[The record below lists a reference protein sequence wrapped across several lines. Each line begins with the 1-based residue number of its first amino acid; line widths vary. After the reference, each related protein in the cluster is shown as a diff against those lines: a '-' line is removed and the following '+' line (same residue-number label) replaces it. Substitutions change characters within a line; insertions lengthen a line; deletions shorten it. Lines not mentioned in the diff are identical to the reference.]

1 MKLHVHDLEKHL
13 HDEISAVEKM
23 AKDGDFIGS
32 QKEQETRLAE
42 LGQESRNLGRFIPKI
57 EKMEVDL
64 DLLEKEG
71 KGIPKDEDLV
81 NVVSGITQ
89 AVQKEKVSLADMR
102 KKQKEDAKDAEK
114 QAEDAQYAFVPKQ
127 AFDWDSLSTEVNEI
141 M

>member
-42 LGQESRNLGRFIPKI
+42 LGQELRNLGRFIPKI